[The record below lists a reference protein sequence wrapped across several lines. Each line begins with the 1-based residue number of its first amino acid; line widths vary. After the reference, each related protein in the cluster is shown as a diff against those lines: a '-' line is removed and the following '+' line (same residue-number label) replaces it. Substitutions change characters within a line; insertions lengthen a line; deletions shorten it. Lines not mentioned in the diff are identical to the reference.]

1 MFVLN
6 FLVMEEKSLIKKLR
20 LILKFMTSSTGK
32 QIITK
37 LILPNISRSK
47 GNQTMEIGQL
57 IEIFPLKNYAK
68 NKARRLFPDLLPFSK
83 VL

>member
-1 MFVLN
+1 M
-6 FLVMEEKSLIKKLR
+6 IKKLR
-20 LILKFMTSSTGK
+20 LILKFLTSSTGK

-47 GNQTMEIGQL
+47 GNQTVEIGQL
-57 IEIFPLKNYAK
+57 IEIFPLKSYAK
-68 NKARRLFPDLLPFSK
+68 NKARRLLPDLLPFSK